1 MDSLIE
7 VARARGL
14 LIIEDAAQAHGS
26 SYKGKKLG
34 TIGDA
39 AAFSF
44 YPSKNLGAYGDGGA
58 VVTNDDDL
66 AGRVR
71 LLRNYGQER
80 RYYHATKGIN
90 SRLDEL
96 QAAILRTKL
105 RELDG
110 WNERRRE
117 IAHRYSSEI
126 RNPEVILPVE
136 QQYGRSN
143 YHLYV
148 IRCARRNALQEHL
161 SSNGVE
167 TLIHYPVPVH
177 LQEAYSDLNCRPGD
191 YPVAEAWASQVLSL
205 PLFPEM
211 TAEEISLVVGAVN
224 SFS

>member
-1 MDSLIE
+1 
-7 VARARGL
+7 

-26 SYKGKKLG
+26 SYRGKKLG
-34 TIGDA
+34 TFGNA

-58 VVTNDDDL
+58 VVTDDDEI
-66 AGRVR
+66 ADRVR

-96 QAAILRTKL
+96 QAAILRAKL
-105 RELDG
+105 PELDE
-110 WNERRRE
+110 WNDRRRL
-117 IAHRYSSEI
+117 IALRYSSEI
-126 RNPEVILPVE
+126 NNPDVVLPVE
-136 QQYGRSN
+136 ERYGLSN

-148 IRCARRNALQEHL
+148 VRCARRDALQAHL
-161 SSNGVE
+161 SANGVD

-177 LQEAYSDLNCRPGD
+177 LQEAYSDLKRLPGD
-191 YPVAEAWASQVLSL
+191 YPVAEKCAAEVLSL

-211 TAEEISLVVGAVN
+211 SVEEVERVIQAVN
-224 SFS
+224 SFNQKSEARIRKIEG